1 MFRKKVFRTPN
12 FSTIQNV
19 CMQAQSQSEM
29 LAIVGYPGA
38 GKTTSFE
45 NYIQKNDNV
54 YYIRVRPTMKSKQFY
69 RALAGAV
76 GCEIHNDLDLFSLMD
91 IICNQLNSTYEK
103 KLIIIDEGGK
113 LKPRFL
119 EYIHELRDLT
129 ILTTGIVLAGPE
141 YFKENVDEWV
151 KKGIIG
157 IPEFER
163 RVFHWEILDPLSKN
177 EITDF
182 ITAYGITDKD
192 FLKQQRK
199 LCKTY
204 SKLENQIK
212 IFTEENSQK
221 N

>member
-1 MFRKKVFRTPN
+1 MFTKKIFRTPN

-19 CMQAQSQSEM
+19 CQQAQSQSEM

-45 NYIQKNDNV
+45 NYTKQNDNV

-69 RALAGAV
+69 RALARAV

-91 IICNQLNSTYEK
+91 LICNQLNSNYEK
-103 KLIIIDEGGK
+103 NLIIIDEGGK
-113 LKPRFL
+113 LKPKFL

-129 ILTTGIVLAGPE
+129 KLTTGIVLAGPE
-141 YFKENVDEWV
+141 YFKENIDEWV

-163 RVFHWEILDPLSKN
+163 RVYHWEILDPLSKK

-182 ITAYGITDKD
+182 VIAYGITDKA
-192 FLKQQRK
+192 FLKRLRK
-199 LCKTY
+199 ICKTY
-204 SKLENQIK
+204 SKLESEIK
-212 IFTEENSQK
+212 IFIEDNSQK